1 MRRSSKDDVQVD
13 VDTEAD
19 IDDGNHIRA
28 SHEIDHQQ
36 VSSWKWFHCSIY
48 SIQVQELKARLH
60 FY

>member
-19 IDDGNHIRA
+19 IEDGNHMRA
-28 SHEIDHQQ
+28 SYAIDHQQ
-36 VSSWKWFHCSIY
+36 VSSWKCFHCSIY
-48 SIQVQELKARLH
+48 SIQVQALKARLH